1 MAIMFSI
8 NTLMLQDVMDVN
20 PQSKETNIFFFS
32 YIPDLQASQ
41 YRDELNLHSKYNHV
55 FKKKKERKSFT
66 YCTGGD

>member
-1 MAIMFSI
+1 
-8 NTLMLQDVMDVN
+8 MLQDVMDVN

-55 FKKKKERKSFT
+55 F
-66 YCTGGD
+66 